1 MENTFTSM
9 VYTCDNREGGGE
21 LDTFNN
27 KNGNN
32 ASFMIINKTLR

>member
-1 MENTFTSM
+1 M
-9 VYTCDNREGGGE
+9 VYACDNREGGGVCE

-32 ASFMIINKTLR
+32 ALFMIMNKTLR

>member
-1 MENTFTSM
+1 MHVITGK
-9 VYTCDNREGGGE
+9 GGGE

>member
-1 MENTFTSM
+1 MHVITGKG
-9 VYTCDNREGGGE
+9 GGGE

>member
-9 VYTCDNREGGGE
+9 VYTCDNRGGGE

>member
-1 MENTFTSM
+1 M
-9 VYTCDNREGGGE
+9 VYACDNREGGGSE

>member
-1 MENTFTSM
+1 MHVITGK
-9 VYTCDNREGGGE
+9 GGGCE

-27 KNGNN
+27 KNGSI

>member
-1 MENTFTSM
+1 M
-9 VYTCDNREGGGE
+9 VYACDNREGGCG

-32 ASFMIINKTLR
+32 ALFMIMNKTLR

>member
-1 MENTFTSM
+1 M
-9 VYTCDNREGGGE
+9 VYACDNREGEGEGRGGE
-21 LDTFNN
+21 LDTLNN

>member
-1 MENTFTSM
+1 M
-9 VYTCDNREGGGE
+9 VYACDNREGEGEGGCE
-21 LDTFNN
+21 LDTLNN

>member
-1 MENTFTSM
+1 M
-9 VYTCDNREGGGE
+9 VYACDNREGEGGGGE
-21 LDTFNN
+21 LGTLNN